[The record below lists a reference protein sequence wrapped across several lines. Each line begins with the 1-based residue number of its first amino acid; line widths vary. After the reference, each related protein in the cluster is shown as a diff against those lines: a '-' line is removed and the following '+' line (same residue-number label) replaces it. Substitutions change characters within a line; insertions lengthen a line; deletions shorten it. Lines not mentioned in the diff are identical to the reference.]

1 MRPMRGLFCGLLGC
15 AALLA
20 GCSSIMGPSEPPPPP
35 PAPEPPPDIR
45 QLLKSESS
53 VLFDPTT
60 QARNIVIGEPRR
72 FDTVAG
78 PQDGVCLRAQVMNRQ
93 GKPLGTVVYVVI
105 VARGRIVDRRRA
117 LPADHCERDQYRPL

>member
-1 MRPMRGLFCGLLGC
+1 MRGLIGGKLAC

-20 GCSSIMGPSEPPPPP
+20 GCSTLMGPPAPPPPP

-53 VLFDPTT
+53 TLFDPST
-60 QARNIVIGEPRR
+60 QARNIAIGEPRR
-72 FDTVAG
+72 FDTAAG

-93 GKPLGTVVYVVI
+93 GKTLGTVVYVVI
-105 VARGRIVDRRRA
+105 VARGRIADRRRA
-117 LPADHCERDQYRPL
+117 QAADRCEREQYRPL